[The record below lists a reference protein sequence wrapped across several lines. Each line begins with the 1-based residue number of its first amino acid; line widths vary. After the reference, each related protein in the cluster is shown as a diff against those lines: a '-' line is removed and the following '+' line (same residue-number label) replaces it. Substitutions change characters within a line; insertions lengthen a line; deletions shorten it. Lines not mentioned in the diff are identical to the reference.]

1 MCDLAPDLL
10 ERVPELK
17 ERHIP
22 VYRELAD
29 FYARESADLAVL
41 VSPVHFHRDMTLYCL
56 AHGSHVL
63 CEKPLCLT
71 AGEAEDMAAAAKAAG
86 RFLSLGYQLDYRR
99 DVLALKKDILAGR
112 YGAPKRLGVYHG
124 YRRGER
130 YYARNDW
137 AGKVTVHGR
146 EVLDSPFTNACAH
159 NFQMMTFLLGDS
171 LRAACGVTGLE
182 AELYRGNPQVENF
195 DIAALRFATDC
206 GAELMYFTAHPI
218 APDVLGPRGVFEFE
232 EGTITFDSEG
242 PSFRARM
249 KDGRQVDYTGIAPG
263 HPLQKLLDAPC
274 KPCGRAARPCAAW
287 RRTGGTSARCAWCRP
302 APWPT
307 CGRSCAS
314 PIPRRDSASCGWRAS
329 SSCSATAWTP
339 GPCPGSWAGGWINGP
354 KGGGKLAFPA
364 GFRPL
369 SRVEKVAKAT
379 FSESKFGQP
388 EVARI
393 CKELILQAKST
404 TRPGGKAA
412 GYE

>member
-1 MCDLAPDLL
+1 MSMERPRVLVVGAGGYGRVYVDALLREDLGADLAGVCDLAPDLL

-29 FYARESADLAVL
+29 FYAKDSADLAVL

-171 LRAACGVTGLE
+171 LRTACGVTGLE

-263 HPLQKLLDAPC
+263 HPLQKLLDALQAVREGGAPV
-274 KPCGRAARPCAAW
+274 CGVEADRGHIRAVRLVQACPVANVREELC
-287 RRTGGTSARCAWCRP
+287 
-302 APWPT
+302 
-307 CGRSCAS
+307 
-314 PIPRRDSASCGWRAS
+314 IPYTQEGQRF
-329 SSCSATAWTP
+329 
-339 GPCPGSWAGGWINGP
+339 
-354 KGGGKLAFPA
+354 L
-364 GFRPL
+364 
-369 SRVEKVAKAT
+369 RVEGIEQL
-379 FSESKFGQP
+379 FSDCLDAWALPG
-388 EVARI
+388 
-393 CKELILQAKST
+393 ELGRRLD
-404 TRPGGKAA
+404 
-412 GYE
+412 